1 MNHEPGSEEGEEYQ
15 DGNALAGPLSE
26 IFAVDL
32 TSARG
37 RCAGCGVIEPVAR
50 LHVYTRAP
58 GLVGRCPHCGHAEL
72 RMVRS
77 PDSVWLDMSGT
88 GALRVPLP

>member
-1 MNHEPGSEEGEEYQ
+1 MDYQPDSDEHQ

-32 TSARG
+32 TSALG
-37 RCAGCGVIEPVAR
+37 RCASCGVTEPVAR

-58 GLVGRCPHCGHAEL
+58 GLVGRCPHCGHVAL
-72 RMVRS
+72 RVVRS
-77 PDSVWLDMSGT
+77 PDTAWLDLCGT
-88 GALRVPLP
+88 AALRIPLTS